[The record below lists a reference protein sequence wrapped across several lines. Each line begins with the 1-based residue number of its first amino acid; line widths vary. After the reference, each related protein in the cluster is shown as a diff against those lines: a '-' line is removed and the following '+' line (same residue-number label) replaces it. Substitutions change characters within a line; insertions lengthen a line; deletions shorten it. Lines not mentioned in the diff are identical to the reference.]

1 MRLCCSF
8 KHQDPFVPYEETTRA
23 KICSGCRSAFY
34 CSEACQEEDWI
45 VFHSQ
50 ECPHAACRQIRLGL
64 LGVSERYRR
73 NKLAFLVGVA
83 ALTLPQLPKLRA
95 QDRDTTSFAER
106 TEGDLPVVVF
116 HASRDAFLL
125 ERRFDVWFIQ
135 TVSSF
140 LSSYQE
146 GLGVQAHAR
155 AMKFAKDM
163 KPT

>member
-1 MRLCCSF
+1 MTDTLA
-8 KHQDPFVPYEETTRA
+8 YIE
-23 KICSGCRSAFY
+23 
-34 CSEACQEEDWI
+34 
-45 VFHSQ
+45 
-50 ECPHAACRQIRLGL
+50 IRLGL

-73 NKLAFLVGVA
+73 NKLTFLVGVA

-116 HASRDAFLL
+116 HAFRDAFLL

-146 GLGVQAHAR
+146 GLGVQAHVR
-155 AMKFAKDM
+155 AMEFAKDM
-163 KPT
+163 KQNPGSSVLVAGIFESPAI